1 MNKGKKDYKLRR
13 KVWIEPEMIESEA
26 FKSLTGK
33 CMWILLRFLQKV
45 TWTNTK
51 VGGQK
56 IRVYHKKGL
65 TFTYPEAQSHG
76 ISASTFNRAVGEL
89 VAKGF
94 IDVEHQGGFYG
105 RDCSR
110 YKLSDRWK
118 QYGTQ
123 DFIEVKKGRVLQS
136 GLDVQSRMRAKK
148 KREKPK
154 LRIQFD

>member
-1 MNKGKKDYKLRR
+1 MNKGKKDYRLRR
-13 KVWIEPEMIESEA
+13 KVWIEPEMMESEA
-26 FKSLTGK
+26 FKSLTGTQ
-33 CMWILLRFLQKV
+33 MWILLRFLQKV

-56 IRVYHKKGL
+56 IRVYDKKGL
-65 TFTYPEAQSHG
+65 MFTYREAQHFG
-76 ISASTFNRAVGEL
+76 ISDSTFNRAVGEL

-110 YKLSDRWK
+110 YRLSDRWK

-123 DFIEVKKGRVLQS
+123 DFIEVRKGRVLQS
-136 GLDVQSRMRAKK
+136 GLDVQSWMQAGR

-154 LRIQFD
+154 LII